1 MLRTLDLVLVGAM
14 ITAATIT
21 YQIKHN
27 AEEKLAKVR
36 ELEAAIKLQEETI
49 DLLEAD
55 WSLLTQPSRLQRLS
69 EAFEDELQLKPIE
82 PQQMAAPGE
91 LPGYAR
97 DFEPLVAVSETETE
111 IGSDASITT
120 GSVKP

>member
-27 AEEKLAKVR
+27 AEEKLAEVR

-69 EAFEDELQLKPIE
+69 EAFEEELKLKPIE
-82 PQQMAAPGE
+82 PEQMAAPDE

-97 DFEPLVAVSETETE
+97 DFEPLVAETETE
-111 IGSDASITT
+111 FGSDASITT

>member
-69 EAFEDELQLKPIE
+69 EAFEEELQLKPIE
-82 PQQMAAPGE
+82 PEQMAAPDE
-91 LPGYAR
+91 LPGYAK
-97 DFEPLVAVSETETE
+97 DFEPLVAESE